1 MTAKKA
7 PAKKAAP
14 AKTAK
19 PAAKKAAPA
28 AKKATKPV
36 AAAAAADEELVFT
49 RPESMVDRA
58 THYCP
63 GCHHGIAHRLVAELL
78 DELELTENTV
88 AVSSIGCS
96 VFLYNYIKVDT
107 VEAPHGR
114 APAVATGV
122 KRARG
127 DKFVFT
133 YQGDGDLASI
143 GMAEIMHA
151 ANRGE
156 RLTVVF
162 VNNTVYGM
170 TGGQMA
176 PTTLIGQKTTTCPG
190 GRCKDREGAP
200 IRMSEIIAQL
210 GGVAYCARGSLD
222 SVKNIRQAKKYLK
235 RAFQIQ
241 KDGIG
246 FSFVELL
253 SGCPTNWRMSALA
266 ANKRITEEMI
276 PYFPL
281 GVYRDV
287 ADGTCGSTVA
297 PEGGK

>member
-1 MTAKKA
+1 M
-7 PAKKAAP
+7 P
-14 AKTAK
+14 KTQSASN
-19 PAAKKAAPA
+19 AAKINA
-28 AKKATKPV
+28 AKV
-36 AAAAAADEELVFT
+36 NEFGEELVFS
-49 RPESMVDRA
+49 RPASMVDRA

-63 GCHHGIAHRLVAELL
+63 GCHHGIAHRMVAELI
-78 DELELTENTV
+78 DELGLKENTI
-88 AVSSIGCS
+88 AVTAIGCS
-96 VFLYNYIKVDT
+96 VFLYNYIDVDS

-122 KRARG
+122 KRARP

-156 RLTVVF
+156 RMSVVF

-190 GRCKDREGAP
+190 GRCKDREGSP

-210 GGVAYCARGSLD
+210 GGVAFCARGSLD
-222 SVKNIRQAKKYLK
+222 SVKNIRQAKKYM
-235 RAFQIQ
+235 RQAFEVQT
-241 KDGIG
+241 KGLG
-246 FSFVELL
+246 FGFVELL
-253 SGCPTNWRMSALA
+253 AGCPTNWRVSPVA
-266 ANKRITEEMI
+266 ANKRITDEMI

-281 GVYRDV
+281 GVYKEV
-287 ADGTCGSTVA
+287 EGDGTCGALIA
-297 PEGGK
+297 PGSQGGE

>member
-1 MTAKKA
+1 MPKTKSAAKA
-7 PAKKAAP
+7 P
-14 AKTAK
+14 KTNQAG
-19 PAAKKAAPA
+19 
-28 AKKATKPV
+28 
-36 AAAAAADEELVFT
+36 EELVFT
-49 RPESMVDRA
+49 RPDCMVDRA

-63 GCHHGIAHRLVAELL
+63 GCHHGIAHRLVAELI
-78 DELELTENTV
+78 DELGLKENTI

-96 VFLYNYIKVDT
+96 VFLYNYIDVDT

-122 KRARG
+122 KRARP

-156 RLTVVF
+156 RMSVVF

-190 GRCKDREGAP
+190 GRCKDREGSP

-210 GGVAYCARGSLD
+210 GGTAFCARGSLD
-222 SVKNIRQAKKYLK
+222 SVKNIRQAKKYL
-235 RAFQIQ
+235 RQAFEVQT
-241 KDGIG
+241 KGLG
-246 FSFVELL
+246 FGFVELL
-253 SGCPTNWRMSALA
+253 SGCPTNWRMTPLA

-281 GVYRDV
+281 GVYKDIE
-287 ADGTCGSTVA
+287 ADGTCGSTIATSVA
-297 PEGGK
+297 GGK